1 MLNSFIERKNRIAAF
16 LSFGKQKKDTDDIKM
31 AANALL
37 KSCPSCEH
45 KTTLGEFAENYFVC
59 PSCNYH
65 IRLSAAERIKQLFD
79 ENSFKELFDTLETPI
94 PPKNEDPL
102 DYGKKLKAA
111 KAATK
116 LNEAV
121 VCGTGLIDGMKLA
134 AAIMDSRFL
143 MGSMGTVVGD
153 KITKTIEYA
162 TRKNLPLLICA
173 TSGGARMQEGI
184 LSLVQMAKTSA
195 ALKRHSE
202 KQLLYLSLLT
212 NPTTG
217 GVSASFAMLGDIIL
231 SEPDALVG
239 FAGKRVIE
247 KTIQEELPP
256 EFQRS
261 EFVMEKGFIDL
272 IVERSELKQT
282 VSQILKIHS

>member
-16 LSFGKQKKDTDDIKM
+16 LNFGKQKKNEASIEPSAM
-31 AANALL
+31 VM
-37 KSCPSCEH
+37 KSCPSCDY
-45 KTTLGEFAENYFVC
+45 KATLGEFSQNYFVC
-59 PSCNYH
+59 PNCNYH
-65 IRLSAAERIKQLFD
+65 IRLSATERIRQLFD
-79 ENSFKELFDTLETPI
+79 EDSFKELFSNLETPI
-94 PPKNEDPL
+94 PVKNEDPL
-102 DYGKKLKAA
+102 EYGKKLKAA
-111 KAATK
+111 KTLTK
-116 LNEAV
+116 MNEAV
-121 VCGTGLIDGMKLA
+121 LCGTGMIENRKIA

-153 KITKTIEYA
+153 KITGIIEYA
-162 TRKNLPLLICA
+162 TRKNLPLLIAA

-195 ALKRHSE
+195 ALKRHSD
-202 KQLLYLSLLT
+202 KQLLYISLLT

-217 GVSASFAMLGDIIL
+217 GVSASFAMLGDIII

-247 KTIQEELPP
+247 KTIQQELPP

-261 EFVMEKGFIDL
+261 EFVLEKGFIDL
-272 IVERSELKQT
+272 IVERPNLKPTIAQ
-282 VSQILKIHS
+282 LLEMHS

>member
-1 MLNSFIERKNRIAAF
+1 M
-16 LSFGKQKKDTDDIKM
+16 
-31 AANALL
+31 
-37 KSCPSCEH
+37 
-45 KTTLGEFAENYFVC
+45 
-59 PSCNYH
+59 
-65 IRLSAAERIKQLFD
+65 
-79 ENSFKELFDTLETPI
+79 
-94 PPKNEDPL
+94 
-102 DYGKKLKAA
+102 
-111 KAATK
+111 
-116 LNEAV
+116 
-121 VCGTGLIDGMKLA
+121 
-134 AAIMDSRFL
+134 
-143 MGSMGTVVGD
+143 
-153 KITKTIEYA
+153 
-162 TRKNLPLLICA
+162 
-173 TSGGARMQEGI
+173 
-184 LSLVQMAKTSA
+184 VQMAKTSA

-272 IVERSELKQT
+272 IVERSELKQI

>member
-16 LSFGKQKKDTDDIKM
+16 LSFGKQKKETDNINM

-45 KTTLGEFAENYFVC
+45 KTTLGEFAQNYFVC
-59 PSCNYH
+59 PNCNYH
-65 IRLSAAERIKQLFD
+65 IRLSATERIKQLFD

-121 VCGTGLIDGMKLA
+121 VCGTGFIDGTKIA

-162 TRKNLPLLICA
+162 TRKNLPLLISA

-272 IVERSELKQT
+272 IVDRPELKQT
-282 VSQILKIHS
+282 ISQILKIHS